1 MYTAAICS
9 CEVTQL
15 SSLSLFLFLQAL
27 SPNSNKIVILTAC
40 ILNISICF
48 CMDGTHILVLMLQL
62 INFNLFRDYKKLRF
76 RPFPNLVFTFACEL
90 GCSLD
95 GVALKRKFEHG
106 SNTVL
111 RNSKANRTVSPG
123 CHGLMHLF
131 THKHSATK
139 AGENKPQTASKREIL
154 KSQNA
159 TGFVA
164 LFLFFLPYQTIR
176 LAV

>member
-1 MYTAAICS
+1 MYTTAICS

-62 INFNLFRDYKKLRF
+62 INFHLFRDYKKLRF
-76 RPFPNLVFTFACEL
+76 RPVPNLVFTFACEL

-131 THKHSATK
+131 TQTQCQKSR
-139 AGENKPQTASKREIL
+139 GEQTADGFR
-154 KSQNA
+154 
-159 TGFVA
+159 TGDFEVAKCNMVCCFV
-164 LFLFFLPYQTIR
+164 FVFPP
-176 LAV
+176 VSDH